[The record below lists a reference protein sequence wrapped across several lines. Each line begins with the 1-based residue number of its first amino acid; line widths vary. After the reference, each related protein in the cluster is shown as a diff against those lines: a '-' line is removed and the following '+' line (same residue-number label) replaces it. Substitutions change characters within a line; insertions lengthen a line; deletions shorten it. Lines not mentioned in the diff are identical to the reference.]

1 MSIYLWGCVW
11 AVSHHLQANITIT
24 SNCIDERRTMELN
37 HAISQPIQVHHRS
50 HVLRCLTSTNP
61 RSQAQFF
68 PKFQHPN
75 KSNNDAHQHT
85 PIPFFRGRELQS
97 IPMALMSRKKRHPV
111 FSQGVFLLLLLT
123 AELSRQSYGAARA
136 MAWWSTQIPTLRA
149 TMCPVSI
156 FQSSQLTS
164 SLHSCI

>member
-11 AVSHHLQANITIT
+11 AVSHRLQANSTIT

-37 HAISQPIQVHHRS
+37 HAISQPIQVHHQS

-85 PIPFFRGRELQS
+85 PIPFFADESYSRFQWHWCPGRRGTRSLAKVCFYYCYLPLNYLDRIMVPPE
-97 IPMALMSRKKRHPV
+97 RWRGDRHKSWCFEQQCAP
-111 FSQGVFLLLLLT
+111 SP
-123 AELSRQSYGAARA
+123 SSKAAN
-136 MAWWSTQIPTLRA
+136 
-149 TMCPVSI
+149 
-156 FQSSQLTS
+156 
-164 SLHSCI
+164 